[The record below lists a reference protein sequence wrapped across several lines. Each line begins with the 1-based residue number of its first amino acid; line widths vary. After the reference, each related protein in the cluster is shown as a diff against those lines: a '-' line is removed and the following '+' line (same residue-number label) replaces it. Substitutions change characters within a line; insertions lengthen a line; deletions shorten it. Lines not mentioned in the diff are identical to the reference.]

1 MEIVLDLNVLLLCI
15 KQRCEGPRISFYMIR
30 NKWLILGHFAMNG
43 NICSIKNTDYV
54 RRITIVKT
62 SLYGYI
68 TSIASFILHHLTMWG
83 DGGFC
88 FTAIPGN
95 SILCICN
102 AELGPSSHSKQ
113 VGLG

>member
-1 MEIVLDLNVLLLCI
+1 MFCYFAVS
-15 KQRCEGPRISFYMIR
+15 KGGEGPRISFYMIR
-30 NKWLILGHFAMNG
+30 NKWLILGHFAKNG
-43 NICSIKNTDYV
+43 NICSNKNTDYV
-54 RRITIVKT
+54 RHLTIVKP

-88 FTAIPGN
+88 FTAMPGN

-102 AELGPSSHSKQ
+102 AELGPSSHSNQ